1 MSARMFF
8 AFVLLVYTIV
18 TTFLLLSR
26 SLSLSKSNI
35 NIHVSVNIYKCM
47 SVCIWCVCMCELFKK
62 HKSFNCVQI
71 FELITMEQIHHLEK
85 PFPS

>member
-1 MSARMFF
+1 MYTKSSTSQWVELDSISVHGEGFMSARMFF

-47 SVCIWCVCMCELFKK
+47 SVCIWCVC
-62 HKSFNCVQI
+62 VYV
-71 FELITMEQIHHLEK
+71 
-85 PFPS
+85 